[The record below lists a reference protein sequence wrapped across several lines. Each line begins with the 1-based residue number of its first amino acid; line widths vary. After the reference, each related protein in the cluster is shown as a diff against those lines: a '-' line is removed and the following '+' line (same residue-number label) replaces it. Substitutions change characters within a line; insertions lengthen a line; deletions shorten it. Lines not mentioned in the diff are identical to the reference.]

1 MCSRHIY
8 NKIPFS
14 FFLITLLFFFFS
26 ISATLLKQTVILG
39 MRRHSPDDS
48 PSKWQRCIANPVY
61 CFQSNAISMSYKYY
75 SKYGSQLLVTT
86 IKYLSYATYEEQK
99 FAWTCI
105 FEIHSAEQ
113 VVANWGGQ
121 WQSKGG
127 TESVTR
133 PAFSPGNACSELRTS
148 QQGAC

>member
-8 NKIPFS
+8 NKIL
-14 FFLITLLFFFFS
+14 FFLITLLFLFFFS
-26 ISATLLKQTVILG
+26 ISVTLLKQTVILV
-39 MRRHSPDDS
+39 MRCHSPDDS
-48 PSKWQRCIANPVY
+48 PRKWQRCIANPVY

-75 SKYGSQLLVTT
+75 SKYSSQLLVTT
-86 IKYLSYATYEEQK
+86 IKYLSYATYEQK

-113 VVANWGGQ
+113 VVTNWGGR
-121 WQSKGG
+121 WQSSGG

-133 PAFSPGNACSELRTS
+133 PAFSPGNACSDLRTS